1 MDFDKITLG
10 ELKQLQSL
18 FGSDQKQDMQP
29 YEIGKAYLIRSVTHI
44 DIGIV
49 KAVGEKEIIL
59 SDASWIA
66 DTGRYH
72 DALKGGVSKLNEVEP
87 YLDDVIV
94 NRTAVIDATIW
105 RHAVPTKQK

>member
-1 MDFDKITLG
+1 MTIDNMTFG
-10 ELKQLQSL
+10 ELKQIAAM
-18 FGSDQKQDMQP
+18 FGGKAQDIQP

-49 KAVGEKEIIL
+49 KAAGEKEIIL
-59 SDASWIA
+59 SNASWIA

-72 DALKGGVSKLNEVEP
+72 DALKGGCAKLNEVEP

-105 RHAVPTKQK
+105 RHAVPTEQK